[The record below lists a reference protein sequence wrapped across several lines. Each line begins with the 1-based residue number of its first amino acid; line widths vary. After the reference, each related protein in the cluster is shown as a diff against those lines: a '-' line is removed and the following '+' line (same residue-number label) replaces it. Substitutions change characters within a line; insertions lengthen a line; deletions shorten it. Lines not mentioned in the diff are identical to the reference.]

1 MCAYSLDHIT
11 PKSLRAL
18 LNHSLSEPYVLE
30 INNKN
35 TVRHIGI
42 HKNESLPEKETHQIP
57 IDGSFQI
64 VKERRKKTSCLLPE
78 FILPDESGGAG
89 RDRTD
94 DPLLAKQVLSQLS
107 YSPELVFFPQ
117 GCVAVVSPRG
127 HIAIAMLPCANR
139 LRLALRK
146 KSCARRSFAGTSEAG
161 DVEHLIPAS
170 ARTGTS
176 CQIFADRG
184 ARR

>member
-64 VKERRKKTSCLLPE
+64 VKEQRKKTSCLLPE

-107 YSPELVFFPQ
+107 YSPECLILVGLGRFELPT
-117 GCVAVVSPRG
+117 SPLSGVRSNQLSYRPR
-127 HIAIAMLPCANR
+127 HL
-139 LRLALRK
+139 LRPRNL
-146 KSCARRSFAGTSEAG
+146 
-161 DVEHLIPAS
+161 
-170 ARTGTS
+170 
-176 CQIFADRG
+176 
-184 ARR
+184 